1 MSLPLV
7 QPQQALLAVAGCP
20 ARPRP
25 SGAASKQLPSTSQGS
40 PDSLVLPSEEYFLF
54 VGPDV
59 WHFSSKNVGM
69 GGMGERGEA
78 VSPSMG
84 EERPAGNN

>member
-20 ARPRP
+20 ACPRP
-25 SGAASKQLPSTSQGS
+25 SGAASKLPSTSRGS
-40 PDSLVLPSEEYFLF
+40 RDSLVLPSEEYFLF

-69 GGMGERGEA
+69 GGVGERGEA

-84 EERPAGNN
+84 EVRPAGNN